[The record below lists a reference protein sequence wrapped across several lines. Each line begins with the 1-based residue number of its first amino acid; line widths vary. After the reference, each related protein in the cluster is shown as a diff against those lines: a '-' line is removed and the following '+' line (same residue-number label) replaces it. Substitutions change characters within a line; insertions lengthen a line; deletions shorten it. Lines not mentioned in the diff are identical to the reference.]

1 MRKIGEKVAL
11 VAQICVAII
20 FVIVAMLYVAEI
32 IPQNVLQDNTILF
45 VMMAVLAIIFAGTS
59 VYLVYMSFSE
69 AQNIKRI
76 LLHADSKS
84 ATTTNV
90 KVVNKIALSCADRID
105 GVHIKKIKIRADE
118 KRGFEATF
126 VVGVSASSVTPVIEQ
141 LRCLIED
148 SFKDTLGLTFNT
160 ITFEV
165 AKIKQAKADIKK
177 AQKRAKALTDGTEQV
192 QDLYQNPTGEK
203 PTDISLPLPA
213 ESLTL
218 QSAGFT
224 TDEPFDEQV
233 DDFGQHIDET
243 QTDTADLDTDV
254 DIPTVGEDVAE
265 QTVDA
270 PLDGSTNDQT
280 METPIDDDSKLG

>member
-45 VMMAVLAIIFAGTS
+45 VMMAVLAVIFAGTS

-84 ATTTNV
+84 ATTINI

-118 KRGFEATF
+118 KRGFVATF
-126 VVGVSASSVTPVIEQ
+126 IVGVSASSVTPVIEQ

-165 AKIKQAKADIKK
+165 AKIKQHKADIKK

-203 PTDISLPLPA
+203 PTDISLPLPI
-213 ESLTL
+213 E
-218 QSAGFT
+218 Q
-224 TDEPFDEQV
+224 FDVADDQMDDDIVDDVVTQV
-233 DDFGQHIDET
+233 DTT
-243 QTDTADLDTDV
+243 QADTTELDTDQVV
-254 DIPTVGEDVAE
+254 DDVYIADGIADDDDTE
-265 QTVDA
+265 QT
-270 PLDGSTNDQT
+270 T
-280 METPIDDDSKLG
+280 ETPTDK

>member
-1 MRKIGEKVAL
+1 MRRIGEKVAL

-165 AKIKQAKADIKK
+165 AKIKQPKADIKK

-192 QDLYQNPTGEK
+192 QDLYQNPTGER
-203 PTDISLPLPA
+203 PTDVSLPLPIEQFDVA
-213 ESLTL
+213 DD
-218 QSAGFT
+218 QVDDDIA
-224 TDEPFDEQV
+224 DEQV
-233 DDFGQHIDET
+233 DDIDTQIDTTQADATELDGQVVDDIT
-243 QTDTADLDTDV
+243 QVDTAVDVVEDDTEL
-254 DIPTVGEDVAE
+254 T
-265 QTVDA
+265 
-270 PLDGSTNDQT
+270 
-280 METPIDDDSKLG
+280 